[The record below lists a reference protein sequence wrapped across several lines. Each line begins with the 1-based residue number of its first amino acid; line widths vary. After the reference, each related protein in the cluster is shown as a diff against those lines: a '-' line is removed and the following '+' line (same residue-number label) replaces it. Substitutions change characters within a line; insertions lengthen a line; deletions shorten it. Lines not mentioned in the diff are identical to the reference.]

1 MKKIIIILNILIVN
15 TLCAQTQDTLK
26 ENALQEVIIS
36 ASKSSE
42 NKARVAQMVEVISA
56 KRISQ
61 INAAST
67 AELLAA
73 DGKVLVQKSQQ
84 GGGSPMLRGFE
95 ASRVLLV
102 VDGVRM
108 NNLIYRAGHLQNA
121 ITVDQ
126 NMLERAEV
134 LFGTASTVY
143 GSDALGG
150 VVHFYTKKPQ
160 FDTTLGNILLR
171 YGSVNQEKTAH
182 VDFNLGYKKFAYITS
197 FTYSKFEDL
206 TMGKNTQALDTLWGL
221 RNFYAG
227 SIYDKDNLFVKDT
240 VLKNDNPYLQKY
252 SGYYQIDVLQKF
264 LYQPT
269 PSVSHALNVQFSNS
283 SSIPRYD
290 RLTDVDAKGK
300 LNQAR
305 WYYGPQGRTLL
316 SYQLKINDLDIGL
329 NYQEIEES
337 RITRGFNNAFLTTR
351 LEKVSVL
358 GWDADYDF
366 EYKNHAFR
374 TGFEGQYGSVNSFA
388 SRNNVVT
395 GENNLKASTR
405 YPDGIN
411 FQINNS
417 IYATHKYA
425 ISEKWLLNDGIR
437 LTNTT
442 QKSTF
447 KDKTFFPFPFDE
459 AVQNVTAFAGN
470 IGLIFRPNDY
480 LKLAALASSGFRV
493 PNVDDLTKIF
503 DSQKGSVIVPN
514 PNIQPERTYNFEFN
528 PTIKFGSN
536 WTWENSFYLTFF
548 NNAII
553 VDKFNFNGQDSVV
566 YDGVKSAVL
575 ANQNKKR
582 AQIMGVQSV
591 LKGQIMDG
599 LTLMA
604 SYNFTRGRVLND
616 EGKETPL
623 DHIPPVYG
631 RFGLNYDKNKINAEI
646 LTLFNGRK
654 NILDYLLNGEDNEQ
668 YAVKNYGMPAW
679 WTLNLRFGFS
689 LVKGGKI
696 QVGVDNIMDVNYRV
710 FASGIH
716 AGGRNVYAALRYGF

>member
-1 MKKIIIILNILIVN
+1 MNKICFTIYILLIINGLN
-15 TLCAQTQDTLK
+15 AQNQDTLK
-26 ENALQEVIIS
+26 ENTLQEVIIS

-182 VDFNLGYKKFAYITS
+182 IDFNLGFKKFAYITS
-197 FTYSKFEDL
+197 FTYTDFGDL
-206 TMGKNTQALDTLWGL
+206 TMGKKTQALDTLWGL
-221 RNFYAG
+221 RNFLVK
-227 SIYDKDNLFVKDT
+227 SIFDKNGILEKDSI
-240 VLKNDNPYLQKY
+240 VKNDNPYLQSP

-269 PSVSHALNVQFSNS
+269 PSVFHALNVQFSNS
-283 SSIPRYD
+283 STIPRYD
-290 RLTDVDAKGK
+290 RLTDVDTKGQ

-305 WYYGPQGRTLL
+305 WNYGPQGRTLIA
-316 SYQLKINDLDIGL
+316 YQLKANDLSIGL

-337 RITRGFNNAFLTTR
+337 RMTRGFNNAFLTTR
-351 LEKVSVL
+351 TERVKVL
-358 GWDADYDF
+358 GWDTDYNF
-366 EYKNHAFR
+366 SHKNHTFR
-374 TGFEGQYGSVNSFA
+374 MGFEGQYGSANSDAFR
-388 SRNNVVT
+388 RNVKT
-395 GENNLKASTR
+395 GEGSSASTR

-411 FQINNS
+411 SQINNS
-417 IYATHKYA
+417 IYATHKFN

-437 LTNTT
+437 LTNTI

-447 KDKTFFPFPFDE
+447 IDKTFFPFPFNE
-459 AVQNVTAFAGN
+459 ATQNVTAFAGN
-470 IGLIFRPNDY
+470 VGLIYRPNDF
-480 LKLAALASSGFRV
+480 LKLATLASTGFRV
-493 PNVDDLTKIF
+493 PNVDDLGKVF

-514 PNIQPERTYNFEFN
+514 PNIKPERTYNFEFN
-528 PTIKFGSN
+528 PTIKFNAN

-553 VDKFNFNGQDSVV
+553 VDKFNFNGQDSIV
-566 YDGVKSAVL
+566 YDGVKSKIL
-575 ANQNKKR
+575 ANQNKRKAR
-582 AQIMGVQSV
+582 IMGLQSV
-591 LKGQIMDG
+591 LKGQIIDG
-599 LTLMA
+599 LTLMV
-604 SYNFTRGRVLND
+604 SYNFTQGRVLND

-623 DHIPPVYG
+623 DHIPPIYG

-646 LTLFNGRK
+646 FTLFNGRK
-654 NILDYLLNGEDNEQ
+654 NIQDYLLNGEDNEQ

-679 WTLNLRFGFS
+679 WTLNMRLG
-689 LVKGGKI
+689 LALGKGGKI
-696 QVGVDNIMDVNYRV
+696 QVGIDNLMDVNYRV

-716 AGGRNVYAALRYGF
+716 AGGRNVYVALRYGF